1 MNSSRALNKFKIQ
14 KWNLENNK
22 FWNKV
27 NCPPC
32 IMWAAYDYCVGS
44 RCQVYELFLE
54 DFMEDSEFKAWGF
67 SFL

>member
-32 IMWAAYDYCVGS
+32 ITWAAYDYCVGS